1 MKIKGS
7 EKAAQVTYA
16 IRNIVSAA
24 KEVEKTGKKIIYCN
38 IGDPNKFDFATPP
51 HMIEAVYKAMQRNEN
66 GYAPS
71 GGVEEARHAV
81 VEHARKNNGIET
93 SVDRV
98 FMTAG
103 ASEAIELALT
113 ALLDP
118 GENVLTPAPG
128 YPLYTAVIKK
138 IGAVPNPYYLDESQ
152 GWFPDIADMEKRIND
167 KTKAIVFINPNNPT
181 GAVYDRAILE
191 EILKL
196 ARKHSL
202 VVFADEIYDKLLMDK
217 KHISIASM
225 CDDVPILTFNGL
237 SKSYLAP
244 GWRTGWMIINNIPL
258 DDDYFAS
265 IRKLLDARL
274 CSVGPQQFAVKA
286 ALEGPQDHIRA
297 TMDKLRARRDLI
309 HERLNSIPGMSCVK
323 PDAAFYAM
331 PRLDSD
337 LWESDEKFVLELVK
351 ETGVLF
357 VHGSGFGIKPGTKY
371 FRVVYLPQPEL
382 LKEAFDK
389 LEDFMKARV

>member
-1 MKIKGS
+1 MKIHSS
-7 EKAAQVTYA
+7 ERAGQVTYA
-16 IRNIVSAA
+16 IRNIVHTAR
-24 KEVEKTGKKIIYCN
+24 EVERTGKKIFYCN
-38 IGDPNKFDFATPP
+38 IGDPNKFGFATPP
-51 HMIEAVYKAMQRNEN
+51 HMIEAVHQAMLRNEN
-66 GYAPS
+66 GYTPS
-71 GGVEEARHAV
+71 SGVEEARLAV
-81 VEHARKNNGIET
+81 AEHVKSNNGIHT
-93 SVDRV
+93 SADRV

-113 ALLDP
+113 ALLNP

-138 IGAVPNPYYLDESQ
+138 IGAVLNPYYLDESQ
-152 GWFPDIADMEKRIND
+152 GWFPDISDMEKRIND
-167 KTKAIVFINPNNPT
+167 KTKGIVFINPNNPT

-202 VVFADEIYDKLLMDK
+202 VVFADEIYDKLLFDK
-217 KHISIASM
+217 KHVSIASL

-244 GWRTGWMIINNIPL
+244 GWRTGWMIINNLAI
-258 DDDYFAS
+258 DDEYFAS
-265 IRKLLDARL
+265 IRKLMDARL
-274 CSVGPQQFAVKA
+274 CSAGPQQFAVKA
-286 ALEGPQDHIRA
+286 ALEGPQDHIKA
-297 TMDKLRARRDLI
+297 TLDTLRVRRDLI
-309 HERLNSIPGMSCVK
+309 HERLNRIPGMSCVK
-323 PDAAFYAM
+323 PEAAFYAM

-337 LWESDEKFVLELVK
+337 AWESDEKFVIELVK

-357 VHGSGFGIKPGTKY
+357 VHGSGFDTKPGTKY
-371 FRVVYLPQPEL
+371 FRVVYLPQTEL
-382 LKEAFDK
+382 LREAFDR